1 MKINKIK
8 ISGFKSIADVELND
22 LTPFSVFAGANGAGK
37 SNFFDALKFLSTVVT
52 LGATQAIRQFH
63 GYDNIHCFKHRKNKA
78 RMLAASFGYK
88 YQDRE
93 EYFYLKISDMDNQ
106 PKLEEFFFQPTSIAM
121 ADIKAINTGI
131 DINYFFGKTKKVS
144 CVWIGE
150 TRKSPF
156 ECESNLNFSENLPD
170 ELSCLM
176 LNPHWSI
183 AKYLKNIR
191 VYRFDPLGAKEP
203 DNSGADTTELHSHG
217 HNIATMLSVLEKDA
231 EIREQII
238 EWMELLVPS
247 LETVSTERSRFDST
261 TLMKFKEAGVKKQF
275 PVHLISDGTI
285 YALCIMVAVLS
296 RCKQPGMTLIEE
308 PERGIHPQ
316 AIAELVSLMREN
328 ANPNHA
334 IFVTTHSESVVRHSK
349 PEELWLVNK
358 IDGKTEFKNAGKK
371 FSNLGD
377 LSLDKAWLMNFFG
390 GGLPW

>member
-1 MKINKIK
+1 MNITKIK
-8 ISGFKSIADVELND
+8 LSGFKSIADVELND

-52 LGATQAIRQFH
+52 FGATQALRQFN
-63 GYDNIHCFKHRKNKA
+63 GYDNVHCFKHRKNKA
-78 RMLAASFGYK
+78 KTFISGFDL
-88 YQDRE
+88 
-93 EYFYLKISDMDNQ
+93 ISDKGIIQYELTSYDMDDY
-106 PKLEEFFFQPTSIAM
+106 PKLVEKLLIDNKQLISRKKGESIQ
-121 ADIKAINTGI
+121 I
-131 DINYFFGKTKKVS
+131 
-144 CVWIGE
+144 C
-150 TRKSPF
+150 
-156 ECESNLNFSENLPD
+156 NFSSDMLLLNSNNVNTITMFPPD
-170 ELSCLM
+170 MSGLLM
-176 LNPHWSI
+176 LFNHNDI
-183 AKYLKNIR
+183 YQYFTNIK

-203 DNSGADTTELHSHG
+203 DSSNVDTIELNSHG
-217 HNIATMLSVLEKDA
+217 HNIATMLSVLEKDK

-261 TLMKFKEAGVKKQF
+261 TLMKFKEAGIKKQF
-275 PVHLISDGTI
+275 PAHLISDGTI
-285 YALCIMVAVLS
+285 YALCIMVAVLG

-316 AIAELVSLMREN
+316 AIAELVNLMRSC

-358 IDGKTEFKNAGKK
+358 IDGKTEFKNAAKE
-371 FSNLGD
+371 FSDLGD
-377 LSLDKAWLMNFFG
+377 LNLDKAWLMNLFD

>member
-8 ISGFKSIADVELND
+8 LSGFKSIADVELND

-37 SNFFDALKFLSTVVT
+37 SNFFDALDFISTVVT
-52 LGATQAIRQFH
+52 FGATQALRKFN
-63 GYDNIHCFKHRKNKA
+63 GYDNVHCFKHRGKKA
-78 RMLAASFGYK
+78 KIFNTSFHFDLDGKMIQY
-88 YQDRE
+88 DLE
-93 EYFYLKISDMDNQ
+93 SHNMDDA
-106 PKLEEFFFQPTSIAM
+106 PKLVEQLLLDGEIVFHQTYGVIEVWEWDSIHMESRPDRSMLTMYSNKTIWSFFNN
-121 ADIKAINTGI
+121 IK
-131 DINYFFGKTKKVS
+131 
-144 CVWIGE
+144 
-150 TRKSPF
+150 
-156 ECESNLNFSENLPD
+156 
-170 ELSCLM
+170 
-176 LNPHWSI
+176 
-183 AKYLKNIR
+183 

-203 DNSGADTTELHSHG
+203 DSSSADTTGLNSHG

-231 EIREQII
+231 DIREQII
-238 EWMELLVPS
+238 EWMELLVPG
-247 LETVSTERSRFDST
+247 LEKLSTERSRLDART
-261 TLMKFKEAGVKKQF
+261 MIRFKETGLKKQF
-275 PVHLISDGTI
+275 PAHLISDGTI
-285 YALCIMVAVLS
+285 YALCIMVAVLG

>member
-1 MKINKIK
+1 
-8 ISGFKSIADVELND
+8 
-22 LTPFSVFAGANGAGK
+22 
-37 SNFFDALKFLSTVVT
+37 
-52 LGATQAIRQFH
+52 
-63 GYDNIHCFKHRKNKA
+63 
-78 RMLAASFGYK
+78 
-88 YQDRE
+88 
-93 EYFYLKISDMDNQ
+93 
-106 PKLEEFFFQPTSIAM
+106 
-121 ADIKAINTGI
+121 
-131 DINYFFGKTKKVS
+131 
-144 CVWIGE
+144 
-150 TRKSPF
+150 
-156 ECESNLNFSENLPD
+156 
-170 ELSCLM
+170 M

-203 DNSGADTTELHSHG
+203 DSSSANSYELDSQG

-231 EIREQII
+231 DIREQII

-247 LETVSTERSRFDST
+247 LETISTERSRLDART
-261 TLMKFKEAGVKKQF
+261 MIRFKEAGIKANF
-275 PVHLISDGTI
+275 PAHLISDGTI
-285 YALCIMVAVLS
+285 YALCIMVAVLG

>member
-8 ISGFKSIADVELND
+8 LSGFKSIADVELND

-52 LGATQAIRQFH
+52 FGATQALRQFH
-63 GYDNIHCFKHRKNKA
+63 GYDNVHCFKHRKNKA
-78 RMLAASFGYK
+78 RTFSTTVYFSGENLPILNHYYLNMIDMDGQPKL
-88 YQDRE
+88 DE
-93 EYFYLKISDMDNQ
+93 EYFSASKDD
-106 PKLEEFFFQPTSIAM
+106 
-121 ADIKAINTGI
+121 
-131 DINYFFGKTKKVS
+131 
-144 CVWIGE
+144 
-150 TRKSPF
+150 
-156 ECESNLNFSENLPD
+156 SENNDKSKFPPNFPK
-170 ELSCLM
+170 ELSILM
-176 LNPHWSI
+176 VNPTWDVTQ
-183 AKYLKNIR
+183 YLQNIR
-191 VYRFDPLGAKEP
+191 VYRFDPLGAK
-203 DNSGADTTELHSHG
+203 NSPNADKTELDWQG
-217 HNIATMLSVLEKDA
+217 HNLAAMLSELEKND

-238 EWMELLVPS
+238 EWMELLVPN
-247 LETVSTERSRFDST
+247 LETVSTEHSRFDTST
-261 TLMKFKEAGVKKQF
+261 MLRFKEAGIKAKF
-275 PVHLISDGTI
+275 PAHLISDGTI

-316 AIAELVSLMREN
+316 AIAELVGFMREN
-328 ANPNHA
+328 ANSNHA

>member
-52 LGATQAIRQFH
+52 FGATQALRQFN
-63 GYDNIHCFKHRKNKA
+63 GYDNIHCFKHRKSKA
-78 RMLAASFGYK
+78 RTFVAEMGSLLNEKVSLNYH
-88 YQDRE
+88 
-93 EYFYLKISDMDNQ
+93 LKIYDMDGF
-106 PKLEEFFFQPTSIAM
+106 PKLEEKGFSNGTHV
-121 ADIKAINTGI
+121 INRTKENKFI
-131 DINYFFGKTKKVS
+131 IERKDTKK
-144 CVWIGE
+144 
-150 TRKSPF
+150 TFPDF
-156 ECESNLNFSENLPD
+156 PD
-170 ELSCLM
+170 ELSALM
-176 LNPHWSI
+176 LFSDSESF
-183 AKYLKNIR
+183 KYFKNIKI
-191 VYRFDPLGAKEP
+191 YRFDPLGAKEP
-203 DNSGADTTELHSHG
+203 DSSSADTTELNSHG

-231 EIREQII
+231 DIREQII

-247 LETVSTERSRFDST
+247 LETISTERSRLDART
-261 TLMKFKEAGVKKQF
+261 MIRFKEAGIKANF
-275 PVHLISDGTI
+275 PAHLISDGTI
-285 YALCIMVAVLS
+285 YALCIMVAVLG

-316 AIAELVSLMREN
+316 AIAELVSLMRSC

-358 IDGKTEFKNAGKK
+358 IDGKTEFKNAGKE
-371 FSNLGD
+371 FSDLGD
-377 LSLDKAWLMNFFG
+377 LTLDKAWLMNFFG

>member
-52 LGATQAIRQFH
+52 LGATQALRQFN
-63 GYDNIHCFKHRKNKA
+63 GYDNVHCFKHRGKKA
-78 RMLAASFGYK
+78 KTFFAEIEFQENDNILNY
-88 YQDRE
+88 
-93 EYFYLKISDMDNQ
+93 YLKFHGMDSQ
-106 PKLEEFFFQPTSIAM
+106 VELEEKFL
-121 ADIKAINTGI
+121 INNEC
-131 DINYFFGKTKKVS
+131 DFNRGKNLITQRHS
-144 CVWIGE
+144 GE
-150 TRKSPF
+150 YIFKFP
-156 ECESNLNFSENLPD
+156 N
-170 ELSCLM
+170 ELSFFITISQH
-176 LNPHWSI
+176 PI
-183 AKYLKNIR
+183 FQYFRNIKI
-191 VYRFDPLGAKEP
+191 YRFDPLGAKEP
-203 DNSGADTTELHSHG
+203 DSSSVDTTELNSHG

-238 EWMELLVPS
+238 EWMELLVPG
-247 LETVSTERSRFDST
+247 LETISTERSRLDART
-261 TLMKFKEAGVKKQF
+261 MIRFKEAGIKKQF
-275 PVHLISDGTI
+275 PAHLISDGTI
-285 YALCIMVAVLS
+285 YALCIMVAVLG